1 MQIQF
6 LRFPSQLIVHKNGL
20 TIYLDDLQK
29 LSLMHV
35 KVDIGIDLSQMIV
48 KFIVL
53 WIKCAICMYTHAYLS
68 ESSDEVVSNS

>member
-1 MQIQF
+1 MT
-6 LRFPSQLIVHKNGL
+6 SK
-20 TIYLDDLQK
+20 K

>member
-1 MQIQF
+1 M
-6 LRFPSQLIVHKNGL
+6 HENGL

-53 WIKCAICMYTHAYLS
+53 WIKCAICMYTHAYLF